1 MNHEFYAMKPS
12 FFGKWIAK
20 REAVHRDAGLMDRVL
35 QTQVDDLDA
44 QYKRVWKVD
53 GDTGTIIINGPLSP
67 DGPDAI
73 EVMMGYGGTAYKNIV
88 KAAADARA
96 AYDAEEIKQ
105 VRVVFNSPGGSLDG
119 LDQAYQALTGIADI
133 AIGYNAGDAASAAY
147 WLATALP
154 RLEPL
159 TPTAAAGSIG
169 VVATI
174 QDWSGY
180 LDQWGVKEVT
190 ITNTDSPNKRP
201 DVLTPEGV
209 EIIRKELDGYY
220 DVFVDRVTA
229 TRPVTREAIDALKGE
244 MLISKRAVAYGLM
257 DAPLADTATADK
269 TNNEF
274 KGGVTMDTLK
284 GEVTAQTAD
293 QIATAVAT
301 PEVKVDLKTERT
313 RIMGLL
319 KVSGSPVSAEVLT
332 AIETGVD
339 VGAYAVAKAEAEA
352 ASAAV
357 KAAAEKAEVDAARA
371 LRETA
376 AAQNISGIKAGNL
389 PNTTDAKAEQV
400 DKLVEKVLPKK
411 KGGI

>member
-53 GDTGTIIINGPLSP
+53 GDTGTIVINGPLSP

-73 EVMMGYGGTAYKNIV
+73 EVMMGYGGTAYKNII

-96 AYDAEEIKQ
+96 AYDSEEVKQ

-119 LDQAYQALTGIADI
+119 LDQAYQALTGIADF
-133 AIGYNAGDAASAAY
+133 ATGYNAGDAASAAY

-169 VVATI
+169 VVVTVH
-174 QDWSGY
+174 DWSGY

-190 ITNTDSPNKRP
+190 ITNTESPNKRP
-201 DVLTPEGV
+201 NVLTDEGV
-209 EIIRKELDGYY
+209 AVIRKELDGYY
-220 DVFVDRVTA
+220 DVFTDRVTA
-229 TRPVTREAIDALKGE
+229 TRPLTREAIDALKGE
-244 MLISKRAVAYGLM
+244 MLISKRAVEYGLM
-257 DAPLADTATADK
+257 DAPLADTAKADK
-269 TNNEF
+269 TNNES
-274 KGGVTMDTLK
+274 KGGVTMDTQII
-284 GEVTAQTAD
+284 EQTAA
-293 QIATAVAT
+293 IADPVEKTVAT
-301 PEVKVDLKTERT
+301 PEVKVDLKTERS

-319 KVSGSPVSAEVLT
+319 KVSGSSVSSEVLA
-332 AIETGVD
+332 AIETGTD
-339 VGAYAVAKAEAEA
+339 VGTYAVAKAEAEA
-352 ASAAV
+352 ASVAS
-357 KAAAEKAEVDAARA
+357 KEKTEREEVEAARK
-371 LRETA
+371 LREVATS
-376 AAQNISGIKAGNL
+376 QNVGGIKPGNL
-389 PNTTDAKAEQV
+389 PNTSDAAAEKI
-400 DKLVEKVLPKK
+400 DALVAKTLPKK
-411 KGGI
+411 GA